1 MQDLPSAETLA
12 ETKFDLIIIGGGI
25 TGAGIFRQAGLQ
37 GLKALLLDAQDFA
50 NGTSS
55 RSTKLIHG
63 GIRYLQN
70 GEWALVREGARERLR
85 VLKLAPHLAEP
96 IDLLLVAPNWFTCL
110 KYLIGVRLYEFL
122 GQVKPEDRH
131 RLVWGRALA
140 AAEPS
145 LDRSRFPYGI
155 LYREYLTDDAR
166 LVIANVRAGCA
177 LGGIALSYTPVEGL
191 LEKAGQVAGVIIRHQ
206 DSKTPIEVQSTCV
219 VNAAGP
225 WVPNVLAMDEPTPK
239 SLILSKGVHVV
250 LARSD
255 LTISQCCLLVAD
267 DGRPVFAIPTDE
279 VVYVGTTDTIYEGSD
294 LTWPPVLDEEVQYLL
309 GVVNTHFNKT
319 LQSSQVLSSWAGL
332 RPLITESGKKTT
344 EISRKDEVW
353 VSQKGLITIAGG
365 KLTGYLK
372 MAETVVQQVVRQHP
386 EFRDAVQSILAWF
399 PGASQP
405 RSPEGLLGPLL
416 DSENV
421 DAQILDRL
429 VRRYGDEAQ
438 AVLACGRDP
447 IAPGARMIMGQ
458 VHWAV
463 TQEYARTL
471 EDVVYRRLRTPLYE
485 PSLSERGLERISEL
499 LSELLGW
506 DESERLSQL
515 DSTRRRLAF
524 DQNFPDKTRS
534 E

>member
-1 MQDLPSAETLA
+1 MQDSPSVETLG
-12 ETKFDLIIIGGGI
+12 ETAFDVIIIGGGI
-25 TGAGIFRQAGLQ
+25 TGAGVFRQAGLQ
-37 GLKALLLDAQDFA
+37 GLKALLVEAKDFA
-50 NGTSS
+50 SGTSS

-122 GQVKPEDRH
+122 GQVRREDRH
-131 RLVWGRALA
+131 RLIWGKALA
-140 AAEPS
+140 AIEPS
-145 LDRSRFPYGI
+145 LDRKRYPYGI

-166 LVIANVRAGCA
+166 LVLANVRAGCA
-177 LGGIALSYTPVEGL
+177 LDGVALNYTPVESL
-191 LEKAGQVAGVIIRHQ
+191 LEEDGRVAGVTIRHRG
-206 DSKTPIEVQSTCV
+206 SKNPIAVKAACV

-225 WVPNVLAMDEPTPK
+225 WVPKVLAMDEPALK

-255 LTISQCCLLVAD
+255 LRINQCCLLVAD
-267 DGRPVFAIPTDE
+267 DGRPVFAIPADE
-279 VVYVGTTDTIYEGSD
+279 IVYVGTTDSIYEGSD
-294 LTWPPVLDEEVQYLL
+294 LTWPPVLDHEVQYLL
-309 GVVNTHFNKT
+309 GVVNAHFKLG
-319 LQSSQVLSSWAGL
+319 LQPPQVLSSWAGL
-332 RPLITESGKKTT
+332 RPLIAQSGKATT

-353 VSQKGLITIAGG
+353 VSRKGLITIAGG

-372 MAETVVQQVVRQHP
+372 MAELVVQQVVQQHP
-386 EFRDAVQSILAWF
+386 VFRDRIPSALKWF

-405 RSPEGLLGPLL
+405 QPPEGLLTSLL

-421 DAQILDRL
+421 DAQILKRL

-438 AVLACGRDP
+438 AVLASGREL
-447 IAPGARMIMGQ
+447 IAPGAKMILGQ
-458 VHWAV
+458 VYWAV
-463 TQEYARTL
+463 TQEYAQTM

-485 PSLSERGLERISEL
+485 PDLSVRGVERISEL
-499 LSELLGW
+499 MAEMLGW
-506 DESERLSQL
+506 DEAERLRQL
-515 DSTRRRLAF
+515 DQIRSRLAA
-524 DQNFPDKTRS
+524 DQHFLDNT
-534 E
+534 